1 MNVQKTPHTAQNRY
15 KALYHNILHE
25 CGVEPTPHRGKLPV
39 SQQLYPYLVRCA
51 VKNANPLST
60 GSILSTK

>member
-25 CGVEPTPHRGKLPV
+25 CGVIKTPHNTAQHRTFSPSIVFALPV
-39 SQQLYPYLVRCA
+39 LLA
-51 VKNANPLST
+51 
-60 GSILSTK
+60 